1 VYRSNTA
8 LTASLIDD
16 TAGKTILSQRLKE
29 KNTAA
34 ATTLG
39 TNIAR
44 QAMQKKITKVVFDR
58 GGYQYHGTIKALA
71 ESARKGGLE
80 F

>member
-16 TAGKTILSQRLKE
+16 AAEKTILSERIKG
-29 KNTAA
+29 KNMAA

-39 TNIAR
+39 TTIAGK
-44 QAMQKKITKVVFDR
+44 AKQKKITKVVFDR

-71 ESARKGGLE
+71 DAARKEGLV